1 MKRPMEPPMATQ
13 AERLIPQALPHPVR
27 AAQRPSRLV
36 ILGHPV
42 NHALSPVFQG
52 AALRAAGLATAY
64 GRDDVGPNQLAGAL
78 ARLAAEGAGGNIT
91 IPHKEA
97 AAALIGRCTAVA
109 RRVGA
114 VNTFWTEQGA
124 LVGHNTDVD
133 GATATIEALRADA
146 RTDASDTPVVLL
158 GAGGAAAATLVALQA
173 LGYVHITIVARNTVR
188 AQALSA
194 RLSIPAR
201 IVSFDAVDH
210 AVSEAALVINATPVG
225 LRDDAFPVAVA
236 SLPVRCAVFDLV
248 YRPGL
253 TPWVAACREA
263 GRRAE
268 DGLRMLVEQGAS
280 AFETWFDVPAPRAT
294 MWQALNAVPPSYID
308 E

>member
-1 MKRPMEPPMATQ
+1 MGPPAEPTVQRPVQQ
-13 AERLIPQALPHPVR
+13 AVQQPVR

-42 NHALSPVFQG
+42 AHSLSPVFQR
-52 AALRAAGLATAY
+52 AALRYAGLPTTY
-64 GRDDVGPNQLAGAL
+64 DPDDVAPAQLAGTL
-78 ARLAAEGAGGNIT
+78 ARLAAEGGGGNIT

-97 AAALIGRCTAVA
+97 AAVLIERCTAVA

-133 GATATIEALRADA
+133 GASATIQALRSRDRA
-146 RTDASDTPVVLL
+146 DASDTPVVLL
-158 GAGGAAAATLVALQA
+158 GAGGSAAASLVALQA
-173 LGYVHITIVARNTVR
+173 LGYARITIVARSTVR

-201 IVSFDAVDH
+201 IVSIDAVHH
-210 AVSEAALVINATPVG
+210 AVGDAALVINATPVG
-225 LRDDAFPVAVA
+225 LHDDAFPVAVA
-236 SLPVRCAVFDLV
+236 ALPDRCAVFDLV

-253 TPWVAACREA
+253 TPWIAACRQA
-263 GRRAE
+263 GLRAE

-280 AFETWFDVPAPRAT
+280 AFEAWFDTPAPRAA
-294 MWQALNAVPPSYID
+294 MWHALNAVPTTYAD